1 MQSFTG
7 EATIPKVL
15 LLTCFSSNAN
25 MEKPWVLVIHS
36 AKNISKQRKI
46 IFPNQ
51 IDRLI
56 FKLGNMWPY
65 IQLGRPQLRDFPKN
79 C

>member
-25 MEKPWVLVIHS
+25 MEKPWVLVTHS

-51 IDRLI
+51 IDRH
-56 FKLGNMWPY
+56 
-65 IQLGRPQLRDFPKN
+65 IQVGKYVALYTVRQTSVERLS
-79 C
+79 